1 MTAVRATHDS
11 IDLACSRAAQTAVVG
26 RAASVERP
34 PAPVR
39 RRPISWPS
47 TRPSLERKSSLPT
60 MATVQWDAGAPTD
73 RQVVRHAQ
81 PHKSSWPT
89 MATVQWDTGD
99 APQHNRS
106 GVGPFITREAVKI
119 DVEVPPTDCERHAE
133 EVVLSRRKRNDQRI
147 VDWQGTRL
155 QRTVSK

>member
-11 IDLACSRAAQTAVVG
+11 LDLACSRAAQTAVVG

-39 RRPISWPS
+39 CRPTSWPS

-60 MATVQWDAGAPTD
+60 MATVQ
-73 RQVVRHAQ
+73 
-81 PHKSSWPT
+81 SWLT